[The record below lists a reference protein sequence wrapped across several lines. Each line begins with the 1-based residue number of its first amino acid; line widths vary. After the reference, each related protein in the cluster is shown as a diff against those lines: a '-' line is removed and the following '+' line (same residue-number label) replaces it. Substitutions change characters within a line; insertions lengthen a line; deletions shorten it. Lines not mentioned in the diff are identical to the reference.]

1 MKSEKLLEIKNLKT
15 VFNTSEGTVRA
26 VDDVSFYIEKG
37 ETLALVGESGC
48 GKSVTSLSILR
59 LIQKPGQI
67 TSGEILLQG
76 QNLLELGNRE
86 MRSVRGNE
94 ISMIFQE
101 PMTSLNP
108 LYTVGNQIM
117 EAVRLHQK
125 LEKSNALV
133 KTVDMLKL
141 VGIPDAESRVNNY
154 PHEMSGGMRQRV
166 MIAMALACEPKLLIA
181 DEPTTAL
188 DVTIQAQIM
197 ELLRELREK
206 LGMAMLL
213 ITHDFGIVA
222 EMANRVGIMYAGK
235 IVEYG
240 SLDDIF
246 NKPSHPYTVGLLNSI
261 PGMEKRGEKLN
272 TIPGNVPDLL
282 KLPSGCS
289 FQERCPLANIQ
300 CHEEEPHAMDI
311 GGGHLSSCWHKD
323 RVIKENLYR
332 QI

>member
-1 MKSEKLLEIKNLKT
+1 
-15 VFNTSEGTVRA
+15 
-26 VDDVSFYIEKG
+26 
-37 ETLALVGESGC
+37 VGESGC

-67 TSGEILLQG
+67 ISGEIRFKGTDLLK
-76 QNLLELGNRE
+76 LGNRE

-125 LEKSNALV
+125 LGKADALA
-133 KTVDMLKL
+133 KTVEMLRL
-141 VGIPDAESRVNNY
+141 VGIPDAESRVGNY
-154 PHEMSGGMRQRV
+154 PHEMSGGMLQRV
-166 MIAMALACEPKLLIA
+166 MIAMALACEPILLIA

-197 ELLRELREK
+197 ELLMELREK
-206 LGMAMLL
+206 LGMALLL

-222 EMANRVGIMYAGK
+222 EMADRVGVMYAGK

-246 NKPSHPYTVGLLNSI
+246 NKPGHPYTVGLLNSI

-282 KLPSGCS
+282 KLPPGCS
-289 FQERCPLANIQ
+289 FQERCPLVTSQ
-300 CHEEEPHAMDI
+300 CSAAEPNAIDM
-311 GGGHLSSCWHKD
+311 GGGHLSRCWHNNKVD
-323 RVIKENLYR
+323 KEKLYKR
-332 QI
+332 E

>member
-1 MKSEKLLEIKNLKT
+1 
-15 VFNTSEGTVRA
+15 
-26 VDDVSFYIEKG
+26 
-37 ETLALVGESGC
+37 
-48 GKSVTSLSILR
+48 
-59 LIQKPGQI
+59 
-67 TSGEILLQG
+67 
-76 QNLLELGNRE
+76 
-86 MRSVRGNE
+86 
-94 ISMIFQE
+94 MIFQE

-117 EAVRLHQK
+117 EAVRLHQRLK
-125 LEKSNALV
+125 KTDALA
-133 KTVDMLKL
+133 KTVEMLKL
-141 VGIPDAESRVNNY
+141 VGIPDAESRAGNY
-154 PHEMSGGMRQRV
+154 PHEMSGGMRQRI

-222 EMANRVGIMYAGK
+222 EMADRVGIMYAGK

-240 SLDDIF
+240 SLEDIF
-246 NKPSHPYTVGLLNSI
+246 NRPGHPYTVGLLNSI

-289 FQERCPLANIQ
+289 FQERCPLVTSQ
-300 CHEEEPHAMDI
+300 CREAEPHALDM
-311 GGGHLSSCWHKD
+311 GAGHLSRCWHKD
-323 RVIKENLYR
+323 KVVKKRLYK
-332 QI
+332 QA

>member
-1 MKSEKLLEIKNLKT
+1 MSGKTLLEVSGLKT
-15 VFNTSEGTVRA
+15 VFHTSGGTVRA
-26 VDDVSFYIEKG
+26 ADDVSFHIGTG
-37 ETLALVGESGC
+37 ETLALVGESGS
-48 GKSVTSLSILR
+48 GKSVTALSILR
-59 LIQKPGQI
+59 LIQSPGKI
-67 TSGEILLQG
+67 ISGEIRLNGADLLK
-76 QNLLELGNRE
+76 LGNRE
-86 MRSVRGNE
+86 MRSIRGNE

-125 LEKSNALV
+125 LGKSDALA
-133 KTVDMLKL
+133 KTVEMLRL
-141 VGIPDAESRVNNY
+141 VGIADAESRAGSY

-166 MIAMALACEPKLLIA
+166 MIAMALACKPKLLIA

-222 EMANRVGIMYAGK
+222 EMADRVGIMYAGK

-246 NKPSHPYTVGLLNSI
+246 NRPGHPYTVGLLNSI

-282 KLPSGCS
+282 KLPPGCS
-289 FQERCPLANIQ
+289 FQERCPLATSQ
-300 CHEEEPHAMDI
+300 CREAEPNAIDV
-311 GGGHLSSCWHKD
+311 GGGHLSRCWHRD
-323 RVIKENLYR
+323 EVVKEGLYR
-332 QI
+332 QA